1 MVIGYLKNSP
11 GKGLF
16 FPKSSHIQLLG
27 FTNADWAGC
36 VDTRRSITG
45 LCFFLGSSL
54 ISWRTKKQSTMSR
67 SYSEAEYRALSAAAC
82 EMQWLIYLLKDLKIH
97 NTKLPVLYCN
107 NRSGLH
113 IAANPVFHERTKHLE
128 IDCHFVR
135 DRVQDGTMKLLPFSS
150 AE

>member
-1 MVIGYLKNSP
+1 
-11 GKGLF
+11 
-16 FPKSSHIQLLG
+16 
-27 FTNADWAGC
+27 
-36 VDTRRSITG
+36 
-45 LCFFLGSSL
+45 
-54 ISWRTKKQSTMSR
+54 MSR